1 MTGEAAPS
9 PVVSAARACACERRA
24 PLPPGGRWFEVRNG
38 DVAVP
43 VRARRRDDQCDEGP
57 LPPAGGWFE
66 DRNEDVPVPVR
77 AHNDSMTR
85 EMWRGRAVAGGK
97 RGARMRLRA
106 PRAASTGR
114 RWFEIETTIS
124 PVPVRA
130 HQDLLTS
137 EMWRAASL
145 PVVSA
150 ARACA

>member
-57 LPPAGGWFE
+57 LPPGG
-66 DRNEDVPVPVR
+66 
-77 AHNDSMTR
+77 
-85 EMWRGRAVAGGK
+85 
-97 RGARMRLRA
+97 
-106 PRAASTGR
+106 
-114 RWFEIETTIS
+114 RWFEERNRD
-124 PVPVRA
+124 VLRA
-130 HQDLLTS
+130 
-137 EMWRAASL
+137 RAGTQRLDDQRDGEAAPS